1 MPRTVSAW
9 AKSYVRNSAEAQF
22 DCTVRIFISSTPT
35 LNTTTGAY
43 TSVEGATIYTGP
55 ARIWSVD
62 GGVLMNLGEGDYATM
77 TTYCSIP
84 WDATPVPE
92 NDNQI
97 VVTDSPGDPNL
108 VGKVFRVM
116 SVDGGGQMRA
126 TRRMQVTALTENRSW
141 QP

>member
-1 MPRTVSAW
+1 MPRTVSTW
-9 AKSYVRNSAEAQF
+9 AKSYVRGAAEAQF
-22 DCTVRIFISSTPT
+22 NCTVRIFPNGTPT
-35 LNTTTGAY
+35 LNATTGAY
-43 TSVEGATIYTGP
+43 SAAEGVETYNGP
-55 ARIWSVD
+55 ARIWSAD
-62 GGVLMNLGEGDYATM
+62 GGVTMNLGEGDYATT

-97 VVTDSPGDPNL
+97 EVMACPGDPNL

-126 TRRMQVTALTENRSW
+126 TRRMQVTALAKNRSW